1 MPKRF
6 SAGRLAPAL
15 LLVLGVELSS
25 AISPAQQPA
34 PRVDAPPA
42 SVPAVATSAA
52 PAWTH
57 HVPAGTIAVLRA
69 RSIDALVAAVQEI
82 SLAVGEATDFD
93 PAELLLRYVE
103 ADAALIARDREV
115 AAAFVQAPGAP
126 IPEFCFFLP
135 SATPEQLAQS
145 AAQDGAH
152 AARIEDDYVL
162 LSSAARNA
170 ERSLEP
176 HPLAL
181 ALLPGQI
188 SVQVDLEAL
197 IAANRMLIDVVLDD
211 EEQGL
216 GAEEM
221 PPEFGERLFAF
232 VHEMLDAALGFS
244 CALRLEDGIVEL
256 EQRFTARAGNPYGS
270 WFGAEAPALSTYRHL
285 IDPEAG
291 LSLLSSLDPR
301 PGTELLLEFRDFI
314 LDAARAE
321 LAAEATPEQELA
333 LNWVQRFFEGWSA
346 FAALCGKAQAVSFDF
361 DAEQGPELEL
371 HTRGAAPDE
380 LASAHAMWLDW
391 AHERASGLQLGP
403 TVERELGGRNVRQWQ
418 LSTDAPAFLWLH
430 ETMVHE
436 QDEGSAR
443 EFARLVSWLDS
454 LALKL
459 TYATRADEWLLAF
472 GGDQFAARALQRA
485 DSRALPLDPAFERA
499 LERCGA
505 GVPAC
510 IWRMDF
516 ARLFAWFE
524 QLDRHVA
531 GFADGPAKDA
541 PRLQRPSRV
550 HAWGTHGETE
560 FAGGYV
566 LDLGELGELVRAIN
580 ASEAA
585 RAAAAVEPASAE
597 AAPSVGDA
605 E

>member
-1 MPKRF
+1 MPKLL

-15 LLVLGVELSS
+15 ILVFGVELFS
-25 AISPAQQPA
+25 AIASTQQPA

-42 SVPAVATSAA
+42 SMPAAARSAA

-82 SLAVGEATDFD
+82 SVAVGEAADFD
-93 PAELLLRYVE
+93 PAEFLLRYVE
-103 ADAALIARDREV
+103 TDAALIARDREI
-115 AAAFVQAPGAP
+115 AAAFVQAPGTP
-126 IPEFCFFLP
+126 IPQFCFFLP
-135 SATPEQLAQS
+135 SATPAQLARS
-145 AAQDGAH
+145 AEQDGAH
-152 AARIEDDYVL
+152 AELIEDDYVV
-162 LSSAARNA
+162 LSSDARSD
-170 ERSLEP
+170 ERSVEP

-181 ALLPGQI
+181 ALLPGHI
-188 SVQVDLEAL
+188 SLQVDLEAL
-197 IAANRMLIDVVLDD
+197 IAANRMLIDVVLGD
-211 EEQGL
+211 EEQEL
-216 GAEEM
+216 DAEEM

-244 CALRLEDGIVEL
+244 CALRLEDGIIEF
-256 EQRFTARAGNPYGS
+256 EQRITARAGNPYGG
-270 WFGAEAPALSTYRHL
+270 WFGDDAPALGAYRHL

-301 PGTELLLEFRDFI
+301 PGTELLLEFRGFI

-321 LAAEATPEQELA
+321 LTAKATPEQELA
-333 LNWVQRFFEGWSA
+333 LNWIQRFFEGWSA

-361 DAEQGPELEL
+361 DAEQGPGLEL

-443 EFARLVSWLDS
+443 KFARLVSWLDS

-459 TYATRADEWLLAF
+459 TYATRADEWLLAL

-485 DSRALPLDPAFERA
+485 ESRALPLDPAFERA

-510 IWRMDF
+510 LWRMDF
-516 ARLFAWFE
+516 ARMFAWFE
-524 QLDRHVA
+524 QLDRQVA
-531 GFADGPAKDA
+531 GSADRPAKVE
-541 PRLQRPSRV
+541 PRLERPTRV
-550 HAWGTHGETE
+550 HAWATHGETE

-580 ASEAA
+580 VAEAA
-585 RAAAAVEPASAE
+585 QAAAAVEPASAE
-597 AAPSVGDA
+597 VAPSVDDA